1 MFLSNYLSKI
11 LIGLIKIY
19 QLSISPFLGS
29 HCRFNPTCS
38 QYGIDP
44 LNKQGATKG
53 LLLLLKRLE
62 KGVQVFLESPF
73 SEKKN

>member
-38 QYGIDP
+38 QYGIDA
-44 LNKQGATKG
+44 LKKHGATRG
-53 LLLLLKRLE
+53 LFLLFKRLVKCHPFH
-62 KGVQVFLESPF
+62 KGGTDPVAR
-73 SEKKN
+73 

>member
-1 MFLSNYLSKI
+1 MFFSNYLSKI

-38 QYGIDP
+38 QYGIDA
-44 LNKQGATKG
+44 LNKHGATKG
-53 LLLLLKRLE
+53 LFLLLKRLV
-62 KGVQVFLESPF
+62 KCHPF
-73 SEKKN
+73 HRGGADPVAR

>member
-38 QYGIDP
+38 QYGIDA
-44 LNKQGATKG
+44 LNKHGATKG
-53 LLLLLKRLE
+53 LFLLLKRLVKCHQFH
-62 KGVQVFLESPF
+62 KGGADPVAR
-73 SEKKN
+73 

>member
-38 QYGIDP
+38 QYGIDV
-44 LNKQGATKG
+44 LKKHGATKG
-53 LLLLLKRLE
+53 LFLLFKRLV
-62 KGVQVFLESPF
+62 KCHPF
-73 SEKKN
+73 HRGGADPVAR

>member
-38 QYGIDP
+38 QYGIDA
-44 LNKQGATKG
+44 LNKHGATKG
-53 LLLLLKRLE
+53 LFLLLKRLVKCHPVH
-62 KGVQVFLESPF
+62 KGGADPVAR
-73 SEKKN
+73 